1 MKLAT
6 RPSAEAGCI
15 RALQNAFSTHASAV
29 SVKEFGVDCYTVR
42 FIIED
47 QVFAC
52 IATSAMPGF
61 SRPEDTMFLAES
73 FALAR
78 ESEWVM
84 IDGFSPARR
93 PNSESGDRRACHKSC
108 RGILGGAL
116 TEGSTRGLSARPT
129 AGAHA
134 DR

>member
-6 RPSAEAGCI
+6 RPSAKAGCI
-15 RALQNAFSTHASAV
+15 RALQIAFSTHASAV
-29 SVKEFGVDCYTVR
+29 SVKEFGADCYTVR
-42 FIIED
+42 FIVED

-93 PNSESGDRRACHKSC
+93 PNSELRA
-108 RGILGGAL
+108 GTAL
-116 TEGSTRGLSARPT
+116 EIAEPVIKAAEAFLEERSLKAAR
-129 AGAHA
+129 AA
-134 DR
+134 